1 MSYKSDLIIE
11 NNNYSVVFDDNN
23 KIDGYQS
30 IIFLLNGSCCGRW
43 SDFNTEIIEKL
54 CQSVIDYIIKNSID
68 KFCFYSIN
76 SDIYNFYKQF
86 ELNIPQEQ
94 KSLYSCREEYL
105 KNPYIRDIKI
115 SFYDRI

>member
-11 NNNYSVVFDDNN
+11 NNTYSVIFDDNI
-23 KIDGYQS
+23 IDGYQS
-30 IIFLLNGSCCGRW
+30 IVFHLNGSCCGRW
-43 SDFNTEIIEKL
+43 LDFNTEVIEKL
-54 CQSVIDYIIKNSID
+54 CQSAIDYIIKNSPD

-86 ELNIPQEQ
+86 EKNIPQEQ
-94 KSLYSCREEYL
+94 RSLYSCREEYL
-105 KNPYIRDIKI
+105 KNPHIPNIKI